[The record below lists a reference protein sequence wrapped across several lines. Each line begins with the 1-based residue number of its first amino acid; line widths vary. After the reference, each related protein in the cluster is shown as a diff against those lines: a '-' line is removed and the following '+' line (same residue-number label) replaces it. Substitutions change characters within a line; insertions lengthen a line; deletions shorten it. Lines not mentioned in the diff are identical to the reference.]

1 MTMTLYEGADPTLE
15 AATALGLVGYRD
27 RPHRC
32 CLHLSVLPDLSVS
45 SASVTALLPTSAT
58 TITTIPSTT
67 TTTPITTVST
77 FTTTT
82 T

>member
-1 MTMTLYEGADPTLE
+1 MTLYEGADSTLE

-45 SASVTALLPTSAT
+45 SASITSLLPTST
-58 TITTIPSTT
+58 STITTIPSTT
-67 TTTPITTVST
+67 TTAPITTIST
-77 FTTTT
+77 FTTPTT
-82 T
+82 